1 MPGASPTSPPRRRLP
16 EPRPPPCDRSG
27 VIPLHLHRRPV
38 LPPRVA
44 LRAARAALVAHQRA
58 AVVAADQRRREVAV
72 ERRDVRVVDQRLGGS
87 REALPAPRA
96 TSSATPAP
104 RALSSLRS
112 SSPRGRRARCSRSLR
127 SPRCGG
133 CCGCRW
139 AGRSA
144 YSRLART
151 QRRPRPSRVGGVSAL
166 GRQRLRRKRFVRID
180 TSMVHC
186 YGQWS
191 RVGSY
196 SLS

>member
-87 REALPAPRA
+87 REALPAPRLRA
-96 TSSATPAP
+96 AGYVLAYACAAGAVVAALIVAP
-104 RALSSLRS
+104 WPTCAVLALAAVAALRWV
-112 SSPRGRRARCSRSLR
+112 LR
-127 SPRCGG
+127 VPLGG
-133 CCGCRW
+133 
-139 AGRSA
+139 
-144 YSRLART
+144 
-151 QRRPRPSRVGGVSAL
+151 P
-166 GRQRLRRKRFVRID
+166 
-180 TSMVHC
+180 
-186 YGQWS
+186 
-191 RVGSY
+191 
-196 SLS
+196 